1 MKVILAIAVLAVMGC
16 NEAAKTETETM
27 SMPGAYS
34 MLSQSVNDGKKDTTY
49 TNIKQLKIFTGDHMM
64 YANVNPADSVSSFGV
79 GTYTADSGNIMET
92 IIYNASDTSVNSM
105 GGGTF
110 KLVIEKTAKG
120 YQQVIPE
127 ITGRDGQKFKLTEA
141 YESVGT
147 AAKTALDGVWKQVKG
162 YNIKGKDTSANTA
175 VQYKAY
181 SGGHF
186 MFGHT
191 YTDSTKK
198 LHTGMGFGSFEM
210 SSPTRV
216 KENVQASTY
225 YQIRGK
231 SFDIEIALN
240 GTDGFTQTITDADGS
255 KSVEIYERV
264 KK

>member
-1 MKVILAIAVLAVMGC
+1 MKVILAIAALAVMGC
-16 NEAAKTETETM
+16 NEAAKTESM

-34 MLSQSVNDGKKDTTY
+34 MLSQTVNDGKKDTVY
-49 TNIKQLKIFTGDHMM
+49 TTLKQLKIFTGDQVM

-79 GTYTADSGNIMET
+79 GTYASDSGNVMEHIM
-92 IIYNASDTSVNSM
+92 YSASDTSVSAT
-105 GGGTF
+105 GGSF

-120 YQQVIPE
+120 YKQVIPE
-127 ITGRDGQKFKLTEA
+127 ITGTNNQKFKLTED

-162 YNIKGKDTSANTA
+162 YSVKGKDTTANTA

-181 SGGHF
+181 NAGHF

-198 LHTGMGFGSFEM
+198 SHTGMGFGTFEM
-210 SSPTRV
+210 NSPTKV
-216 KENVQASTY
+216 KETVQATTY
-225 YQIRGK
+225 SSIRGK
-231 SFDIEIALN
+231 SFDIEIVLD
-240 GTDGFTQTITDADGS
+240 GTDAFTQTITDPDGT
-255 KSVEIYERV
+255 KTVEVYQRM

>member
-16 NEAAKTETETM
+16 NEAAKTETM

-34 MLSQSVNDGKKDTTY
+34 MLSQSVNDGKTDTTY
-49 TNIKQLKIFTGDHMM
+49 TNLKQLKIFTGDHMM

-92 IIYNASDTSVNSM
+92 VMYSASDTSVNAM
-105 GGGTF
+105 GGTF
-110 KLVIEKTAKG
+110 KLVIAKTAKG

-127 ITGRDGQKFKLTEA
+127 ITGSSGQKFKLTEE

-147 AAKTALDGVWKQVKG
+147 TAKTALDGVWKQVKG

-181 SGGHF
+181 SAGNF
-186 MFGHT
+186 LFGHT

-198 LHTGMGFGSFEM
+198 SHTGMGFGTFEM
-210 SSPTRV
+210 SSPTKV

-231 SFDIEIALN
+231 SFDIEIVLN
-240 GTDGFTQTITDADGS
+240 GTDGFTQTITGTDGS
-255 KSVEIYERV
+255 KSVEIYERL